1 MKLSTGKKTEKLN
14 YDKNKERSYF
24 FQKQGKGRQN
34 RLVSFICFFI
44 SLKNLLA
51 RKGGKQEKNDNKK

>member
-24 FQKQGKGRQN
+24 FRSREKEGGTG
-34 RLVSFICFFI
+34 L
-44 SLKNLLA
+44 SLLSAFLFP
-51 RKGGKQEKNDNKK
+51 

>member
-24 FQKQGKGRQN
+24 FSKAGKRKAEQAYIFY
-34 RLVSFICFFI
+34 LLFLF
-44 SLKNLLA
+44 LKTY
-51 RKGGKQEKNDNKK
+51 KEKIKYEKE